1 MYPGPDVSDADLED
15 YVRNTVVTYHHQV
28 GTCRMGV
35 DEQSVVDPRLRVH
48 GIERLRVVDA
58 SIMPRITTGNTNAPS
73 VLIGEMGSRF
83 ALQDLGLA
91 E

>member
-1 MYPGPDVSDADLED
+1 MSDADLED